1 MHVWRNRVADVGGA
15 MPAGCRVSGEGRIH
29 GSGEPVFMRMMT
41 TVQPAFGDQAVP
53 GWVVVWPCHAVH

>member
-1 MHVWRNRVADVGGA
+1 MHDWHNRVADVGGA
-15 MPAGCRVSGEGRIH
+15 MPAGCCV
-29 GSGEPVFMRMMT
+29 SGEPVFMRMMT